1 MKMTYN
7 NSGDE
12 MEREFKKEEN
22 VVDAKTTNRYQ
33 DLMNHIEKIKQ
44 TLKSDYNNMQYIEDE
59 SLLDYYTYKI
69 KSDQA
74 QYDYLIKQAKKM
86 ETGTFL

>member
-1 MKMTYN
+1 MTYN

>member
-1 MKMTYN
+1 MKMAYN
-7 NSGDE
+7 NNGDE
-12 MEREFKKEEN
+12 MEREFKKEET
-22 VVDAKTTNRYQ
+22 VVDGKTTNRYQ

>member
-1 MKMTYN
+1 
-7 NSGDE
+7 
-12 MEREFKKEEN
+12 MEKDFRKETE
-22 VVDAKTTNRYQ
+22 VVDGKTINRYQ

-44 TLKSDYNNMQYIEDE
+44 TLKSDYNNMQYIEDA

-69 KSDQA
+69 KSDEA
-74 QYDYLIKQAKKM
+74 QYDYLIQQAKKM

>member
-1 MKMTYN
+1 
-7 NSGDE
+7 
-12 MEREFKKEEN
+12 MEKEFIKETK
-22 VVDAKTTNRYQ
+22 VVDGKAINRYQ

-44 TLKSDYNNMQYIEDE
+44 TLKSDYNNMQYIVDE

-74 QYDYLIKQAKKM
+74 QYDYLIQQAKKM

>member
-1 MKMTYN
+1 
-7 NSGDE
+7 